1 MGIKA
6 IARHMGMARN
16 TVREAVRSDTPPH
29 YERERKGSIVDAVE
43 PQILAVVERVPDD
56 AGHGDRRAHRLAVF
70 DPGAAGPGGGAAA
83 AVRCRPIL
91 ASGPFI
97 GRAGWASST
106 CGSPTC

>member
-43 PQILAVVERVPDD
+43 PENLGWLNEFP
-56 AGHGDRRAHRLAVF
+56 
-70 DPGAAGPGGGAAA
+70 P
-83 AVRCRPIL
+83 CRP
-91 ASGPFI
+91 
-97 GRAGWASST
+97 R
-106 CGSPTC
+106 